1 MDDDMNDERIWN
13 GRAKLHLQQ
22 LSAVKSKRIPT
33 MVAKRLRIVFI
44 MYQKKET
51 SLSYSYLP
59 CIRIDKLLIPF
70 YNDISFNWS

>member
-1 MDDDMNDERIWN
+1 MGGVSPGDE
-13 GRAKLHLQQ
+13 QQ
-22 LSAVKSKRIPT
+22 LTAVKFKRIST
-33 MVAKRLRIVFI
+33 TNGCKAFENSCI

-59 CIRIDKLLIPF
+59 CIRIDKLLKPF